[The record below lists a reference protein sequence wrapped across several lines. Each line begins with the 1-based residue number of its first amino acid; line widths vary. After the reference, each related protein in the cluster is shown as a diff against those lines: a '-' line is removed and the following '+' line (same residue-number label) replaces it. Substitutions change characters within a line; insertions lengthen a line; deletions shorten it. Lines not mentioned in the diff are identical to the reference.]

1 MASSLR
7 IVLLSCVVGLSC
19 SPPPPGGGST
29 GGGGGALLTGG
40 GFVVGGSS
48 GGGSAMAGGT
58 GQGGGSAGSACDR
71 STALI
76 QSKCGAAASTV
87 LTQCQ
92 MLLGSSCPAQATAW
106 LDCLAATP
114 ASVTCING
122 DYGST
127 TVCGAPYAALNS
139 CLRGGTGGGAAG
151 GGGAGGGT
159 ATGQPCPNTAPVCA
173 GTNLYCALAV
183 TADGTSDGVF
193 ASTGACR
200 KTCSTEADCGALED
214 CCMLRNA
221 SVTVC
226 VPSSTGICDRPV
238 SVCKANGQSCVNDT
252 NCCSGKC
259 SALFSQ
265 CEAR

>member
-1 MASSLR
+1 
-7 IVLLSCVVGLSC
+7 
-19 SPPPPGGGST
+19 
-29 GGGGGALLTGG
+29 
-40 GFVVGGSS
+40 
-48 GGGSAMAGGT
+48 MAGGT